1 MKTAII
7 DIRTP
12 NEAERA
18 LLKLG
23 FSVLRAPPS
32 KKLPAPLAS
41 HPDML
46 MCIIGKTLVSSADY
60 VDEALTLFDDLA
72 HQTALN
78 FTVTADEF
86 GDVYPRDCIF
96 NALTVGKRLFC
107 KTDSVSPSVIEVA
120 RRQGFKTVHVNQGYP
135 ACTVLPL
142 GDGAAITADKGM
154 ARVLEREG
162 IDVTLIE
169 NGGIS
174 LPPYE
179 YGFIGGAAGV
189 FDGRVYF
196 LGDPE
201 KHACADLILGAVE
214 RAGLRA
220 VSLIDSPLLDLGRI
234 LFADQSVD
242 DHDGAR
248 DQQYSENAEQRI
260 RCEKQNE
267 ADDGMKP

>member
-23 FSVLRAPPS
+23 FSVLRVPPS
-32 KKLPAPLAS
+32 KKLPVPLAS

-46 MCIIGKTLVSSADY
+46 MCIIEKTLISSADY
-60 VDEALTLFDDLA
+60 VDDALTFFDDLA
-72 HQTALN
+72 HQTSLS
-78 FTVTADEF
+78 FEFTADKF
-86 GDVYPRDCIF
+86 GCTYPRDCIF
-96 NALTVGKRLFC
+96 NALTVGKKLFC
-107 KTDSVSPSVIEVA
+107 KTDSVSPYLMAAAQEK
-120 RRQGFKTVHVNQGYP
+120 GFKTVSVKQGYP

-142 GDGAAITADKGM
+142 GDSAAITADRGM
-154 ARVLEREG
+154 AKVLEREE

-189 FDGRVYF
+189 FDKCAYF
-196 LGDPE
+196 LGNPE

-220 VSLIDSPLLDLGRI
+220 VSLIDTPLLDLGRI
-234 LFADQSVD
+234 IFAD
-242 DHDGAR
+242 
-248 DQQYSENAEQRI
+248 
-260 RCEKQNE
+260 
-267 ADDGMKP
+267 

>member
-12 NEAERA
+12 SDAERA

-23 FSVLRAPPS
+23 FSVLRAPRS

-78 FTVTADEF
+78 FTITADEF
-86 GDVYPRDCIF
+86 GSVYPRDCIF

-107 KTDSVSPSVIEVA
+107 KTDSVSPSVMELA
-120 RRQGFKTVHVNQGYP
+120 QGQGFKTVPVKQGYP

-142 GDGAAITADKGM
+142 GDNAAVTADEGM
-154 ARVLEREG
+154 AKALRCEG
-162 IDVTLIE
+162 VDVTFIE

-174 LPPYE
+174 LPPYD

-189 FDGRVYF
+189 FDKCVYF
-196 LGDPE
+196 LGNPE

-214 RAGLRA
+214 RAGLRS
-220 VSLIDSPLLDLGRI
+220 VSLIDAPLLDLGRI
-234 LFADQSVD
+234 LFA
-242 DHDGAR
+242 
-248 DQQYSENAEQRI
+248 E
-260 RCEKQNE
+260 
-267 ADDGMKP
+267 